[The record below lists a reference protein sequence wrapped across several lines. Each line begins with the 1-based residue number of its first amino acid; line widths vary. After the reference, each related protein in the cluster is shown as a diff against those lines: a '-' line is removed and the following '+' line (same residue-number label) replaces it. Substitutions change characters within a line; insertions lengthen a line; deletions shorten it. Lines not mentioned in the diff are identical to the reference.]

1 MIRSS
6 EPQRYILRGKAESSP
21 NADWSVGPGF
31 RSSLT
36 ADDGDLREFVRPGL
50 SVSWNPR
57 RASHAVSDDSLCI
70 VWGMPRVG
78 LTGVDAIAAPATAE
92 QVMARLSASG
102 ASALAEL
109 KGGYGVFFID
119 RGSKKVILAVDRFS
133 IETACFGMEAGRF
146 CFADRAD
153 AVPLDSRTLSI
164 QSIHDYLYFHCVP
177 AAATIFREVRRLE
190 HGGHLCLEQGELR
203 LGSHWQP
210 RFEEIRDV
218 PLAARS
224 EQFRELL
231 RQSVAVEAAGPER
244 LGCFLSGGT
253 DSSTV
258 AGMLCRIAGEGART
272 YSIGFDAPG
281 YDEME
286 YARVAARHF
295 GTDHHE
301 YYVTADDVV
310 RGVGEV
316 SAYFDQPFGNSSV
329 VPAYFCARMAREDG
343 VTRLLAGDGGDELFG
358 GNTRYRFQQ
367 FLDLYQRLPESWR
380 GRLIEPMLS
389 GRLGR
394 AGIPGLKHAAAYV
407 RNARVPM
414 PDRMQAFNLLSR
426 IGAAQILDPSLLES
440 VDQGE
445 PLRAQQHTYAGA
457 VANSTI
463 NRMLHYDWKYTLA
476 DTDLPKVRGA
486 VELAGLTVGY
496 PLLADEIAD
505 FSLRLPSDF
514 KLRNFK
520 LRWFFKEALRD
531 FLPDATLKKKKHGF
545 GLPFGLWATQHP
557 GLRNLAGDS
566 LAELERRGILLGGFR
581 DGLMGHLLSAHPG
594 YYGELVW
601 ILMMLEQWLATHD
614 NAAWSSL
621 PRPAVA
627 DRGVRM
633 AAS

>member
-6 EPQRYILRGKAESSP
+6 DPQRYILRGTVETSP
-21 NADWSVGPGF
+21 HADWSIGPGF
-31 RSSLT
+31 RSSLK
-36 ADDGDLREFVRPGL
+36 ADDGDLREFVRPGF
-50 SVSWNPR
+50 SVSWNSR
-57 RASHAVSDDSLCI
+57 SASHAASEDSLCI

-78 LTGVDAIAAPATAE
+78 MNGNDAMAAPASAE
-92 QVMARLSASG
+92 QVMARLSACG

-109 KGGYGVFFID
+109 KGGFGVFFID
-119 RGSKKVILAVDRFS
+119 RRSKKIILAVDRFS
-133 IETACFGMEAGRF
+133 IETACFCMEGGRF

-153 AVPLDSRTLSI
+153 AVPLGSRTLSV
-164 QSIHDYLYFHCVP
+164 QSIYDYLYFHCVP
-177 AAATIFREVRRLE
+177 APATIFREIKRLE
-190 HGGHLCLEQGELR
+190 HGGHLCIAQGELK

-224 EQFRELL
+224 QQFRELL
-231 RQSVAVEAAGPER
+231 RQSVAVEAAAPGK

-258 AGMLCRIAGEGART
+258 AGMLCATTGESART

-301 YYVTADDVV
+301 HYVTAEDVV

-329 VPAYFCARMAREDG
+329 VPAYYCARMAQGDG
-343 VTRLLAGDGGDELFG
+343 VTRLLGGDGGDELFG

-367 FLDLYQRLPESWR
+367 FLDLYQAIPEFFR
-380 GRLIEPMLS
+380 GRVIEPALS

-394 AGIPGLKHAAAYV
+394 TAIPGLKHAAAYV
-407 RNARVPM
+407 RNSRIPM
-414 PDRMQAFNLLSR
+414 PDRMQSFNLLSR
-426 IGAAQILDPSLLES
+426 VGAAQILEPSLLES
-440 VDQGE
+440 VDQAE

-476 DTDLPKVRGA
+476 DTDIPKVRGA
-486 VELAGLTVGY
+486 VGLAGLTVGY

-505 FSLRLPSDF
+505 FSLRLPSDY

-531 FLPDATLKKKKHGF
+531 FLPDATIRKRKHGF
-545 GLPFGLWATQHP
+545 GLPFGLWATQHA

-566 LAELERRGILLGGFR
+566 LAQLERRGILRKGFR
-581 DGLMGHLLSAHPG
+581 DGLLGHLLSAHPG
-594 YYGELVW
+594 YYGELIW

-614 NAAWSSL
+614 HATWSSPSL
-621 PRPAVA
+621 SS
-627 DRGVRM
+627 GVDARIRVGV
-633 AAS
+633 S